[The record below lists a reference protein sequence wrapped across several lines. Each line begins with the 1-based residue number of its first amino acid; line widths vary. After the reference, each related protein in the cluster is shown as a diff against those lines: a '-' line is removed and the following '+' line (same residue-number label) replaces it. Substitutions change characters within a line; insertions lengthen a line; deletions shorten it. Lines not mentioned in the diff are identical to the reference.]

1 MRGMKQWGSLVVS
14 MVLLAL
20 ISGTAWAHKASDSFI
35 YLNQDRGEIRIDVAL
50 RDVAVALPLDR
61 NGDRQLSGAELRAGR
76 DQITRWV
83 ERGDRKSVV

>member
-50 RDVAVALPLDR
+50 RDVSVALPLDR
-61 NGDRQLSGAELRAGR
+61 NGDRQLSGAELPMPPVSTPLAAPMAPRP
-76 DQITRWV
+76 TP
-83 ERGDRKSVV
+83 